1 MGQGQQA
8 QTSLT
13 RYARAPGD
21 RLMELSETI
30 AHRRETLGSIL
41 AELDRRRRDLFDVR
55 KQLRQNAKPL
65 LLVLGGIG
73 CAVAVGIVLGA
84 RRRRYERRFTTRVSK
99 ATAALRRAM
108 KDPDRVASP
117 PPDLGKKV
125 LIAVAS
131 GAASTLVTAV
141 VKRWAETFIVKR
153 PSREE
158 RYALAHRREP
168 ESILLPT
175 RREVPRRQTR
185 ETMW

>member
-1 MGQGQQA
+1 MGQSQQA
-8 QTSLT
+8 PTVLT
-13 RYARAPGD
+13 RYAKAPGD
-21 RLMELSETI
+21 RLMELSEMI
-30 AHRRETLGSIL
+30 AHRRETLGHIL
-41 AELDRRRRDLFDVR
+41 SELDRRRRDLFDVR

-73 CAVAVGIVLGA
+73 CAVALGIVLGA
-84 RRRRYERRFTTRVSK
+84 RRRKYERRLSSRVSK
-99 ATAALRRAM
+99 ATAAVRRAM

-141 VKRWAETFIVKR
+141 VKRWAETFIVQR

-158 RYALAHRREP
+158 RYLRERHESARGMLPMSRRE
-168 ESILLPT
+168 T
-175 RREVPRRQTR
+175 PRPMVR
-185 ETMW
+185 ETRW